1 MNLKVNEAGKS
12 KIISLG
18 IVAVITVLTYFACYR
33 FDELKVWLSSTVN
46 LLFPFIFG
54 FAVAF
59 LLNQPMVMFEKMLT
73 KLNLKAKTV
82 RILSAILAILLGIVV
97 VSAFFTL
104 LISQIIPS
112 ILNLIEQ
119 APEYI
124 SRFSIFVEE
133 FVKANELDL
142 STLYE
147 IYGYDIES
155 NFFAYLTSFFST
167 SLPQMV
173 TMTGRAASTLF
184 NVILGIMAGLY
195 MLLEKEKFKRGTKR
209 FVFAFF
215 SENTA
220 HYLVRF
226 SKITSDVFNNFI
238 IGKAIDSLI
247 IGILCYI
254 LMTLFKMPYALLL
267 SVIVG
272 VTNMIP
278 VFGPFIG
285 AVPGI
290 FILTIIHPIH
300 GLYFALLILAI
311 QQFDGNILGPIILGD
326 KLGLPSLAI
335 LFAVVVGG
343 GLFGILGMFIGV
355 PIFAVGYI
363 AIKEIVDDRIS
374 KKGLEIN

>member
-1 MNLKVNEAGKS
+1 MNLKVNEAGRS

-18 IVAVITVLTYFACYR
+18 IVAVIAVLTYFVCYR
-33 FDELKVWLSSTVN
+33 FDEIKVWLDSMIS

-59 LLNQPMVMFEKMLT
+59 LLNQPMVMFEKLLT

-82 RILSAILAILLGIVV
+82 RILSAILAILLGILVV
-97 VSAFFTL
+97 CAFFTL
-104 LISQIIPS
+104 MISQIIPS

-124 SRFSIFVEE
+124 KRFSIFLEE
-133 FVKANELDL
+133 FIKANELDL

-155 NFFAYLTSFFST
+155 NFFSYLTSFFST

-173 TMTGRAASTLF
+173 TLTGKAASTLF

-226 SKITSDVFNNFI
+226 SKISSDVFNNFI
-238 IGKAIDSLI
+238 IGKAIDSVI

-254 LMTLFKMPYALLL
+254 LMTLLNMPYALLL

-355 PIFAVGYI
+355 PIFAVAYI
-363 AIKEIVDDRIS
+363 AIKEIVDERIS
-374 KKGLEIN
+374 KKGLEIE